1 MFTRNSSPIIGIEI
15 ETTLRNCND
24 ENVGIRKIK
33 DALENWD
40 INNPIDWCTVKRD
53 DTSSAETVF
62 EIILPPMAYD
72 DLRIASAVA
81 DSNLFFYLQTIQNAL
96 ESINA
101 RITVK
106 CGGHVHFGMEWL
118 DTTKQSV
125 NDFNQMQINAI
136 RVSNR
141 FYSDNKTDV
150 MPFQLAKAVG
160 YRYGL
165 NQQIFNKIL
174 PNSRTNN
181 TYCRPIDNKVTS
193 SEWNNSNTLEQL
205 NRVIGGKFNAV
216 NYQNSWNGK
225 KTIEFRQ
232 NSGSIEADK
241 ILNWVK
247 LITNLYRTTDREF
260 LQYQNDLTENTTP
273 DQPYRIGTRLAEIWS
288 MCR

>member
-101 RITVK
+101 KITVK

-181 TYCRPIDNKVTS
+181 TYCRPIDNKSIQVNGITQVHLNNYTELLVAS
-193 SEWNNSNTLEQL
+193 SMQLIIKTLGMVKRQL
-205 NRVIGGKFNAV
+205 NL
-216 NYQNSWNGK
+216 
-225 KTIEFRQ
+225 
-232 NSGSIEADK
+232 D
-241 ILNWVK
+241 
-247 LITNLYRTTDREF
+247 RTLGPLKQIRF
-260 LQYQNDLTENTTP
+260 
-273 DQPYRIGTRLAEIWS
+273 
-288 MCR
+288 